1 MTSWWRGGV
10 CYRLPNQDEEKDKA
24 FCEQLAEVAQLP
36 ALILI
41 GDFNFSDIC
50 WKYNTAQRKQSKS
63 FLVCVEDGFLTQL
76 VREPTRG
83 CALLD
88 LLFSGSNSGGLMGDV
103 KVRDCLGQSDTQRM

>member
-1 MTSWWRGGV
+1 MGKDQGKACRGDILVGV

-50 WKYNTAQRKQSKS
+50 WKYNTAQRKQSKR
-63 FLVCVEDGFLTQL
+63 FLECVEDSLRSLRSWCESLPGWC
-76 VREPTRG
+76 PDKP
-83 CALLD
+83 ALH
-88 LLFSGSNSGGLMGDV
+88 
-103 KVRDCLGQSDTQRM
+103 